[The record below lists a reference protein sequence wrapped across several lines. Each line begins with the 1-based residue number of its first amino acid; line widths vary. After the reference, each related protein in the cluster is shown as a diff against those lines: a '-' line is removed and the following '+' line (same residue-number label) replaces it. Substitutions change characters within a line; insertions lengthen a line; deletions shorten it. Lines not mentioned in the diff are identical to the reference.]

1 MDLVIKLIFLGL
13 FAAIMIGTGIYSR
26 RKVKNVQ
33 DFLFGGRKMG
43 PWISAF
49 SYGTAYFSA
58 VIFIGYAGRIGWQ
71 HGISATWIGIANAV
85 VGSLLAWLVLAKRTR
100 KMTHELKA
108 STMPEFFEK
117 RYDSRAIKIVT
128 SIIIFFFLVP
138 YSASVYQGLSYLFTT
153 TIGEPLG
160 ISFNMCM
167 LAMAVLTGIYLLLGG
182 YVATAI
188 NDFIQ
193 GIIMIIG
200 LLMMVFFVV
209 NHPNV
214 GGLGEGLSK
223 LAAIP
228 EVGDGLTKVF
238 GPNPVNLILLIVLT
252 SVGTWGLPQMVHK
265 FYAIRDED
273 AIKKGTIVSTVF
285 AFLIAGGAYF
295 VGVFGRLF
303 VDSSEIMVNGR
314 LNLDN
319 VVPIMLERALPS
331 YLMGIIIVLVLSASM
346 STLAALVL
354 VSSSSIS
361 LDLIKGTLFK
371 NMEDKK
377 VMIIMRLLCAVFV
390 ALSYIVATT
399 PSAILTLM
407 SFSWGTVAGSFL
419 APFLYGLY
427 WKGTTKAGAWAGIIT
442 GFSVSVGGAIVLKM
456 NAAYAPTIGGIAM
469 LASLIA
475 VPVVS
480 LITRK
485 FSKEHIESIF
495 KYKEVEQRLD
505 IGA

>member
-1 MDLVIKLIFLGL
+1 MDLVIKLIFLGA
-13 FAAIMIGTGIYSR
+13 FAAIMVGIGIYSR
-26 RKVKNVQ
+26 KKVKNVQ
-33 DFLFGGRKMG
+33 DFLFGGRQMG

-58 VIFIGYAGRIGWQ
+58 VIFIGYAGRSGWQ
-71 HGISATWIGIANAV
+71 HGISATWIGIGNATI
-85 VGSLLAWLVLAKRTR
+85 GCLLAWFVLAKRTQ
-100 KMTHELKA
+100 KMTRELNA
-108 STMPEFFEK
+108 STMPELFEK
-117 RYDSRAIKIVT
+117 RYNSKAIKIVT

-138 YSASVYQGLSYLFTT
+138 YSASVYQGLSYLFVT

-188 NDFIQ
+188 NDFVQ

-200 LLMMVFFVV
+200 LIMMVFFVV

-214 GGLGEGLSK
+214 GGLSNGISK
-223 LAAIP
+223 LSATP
-228 EVGDGLTKVF
+228 EIGDKLVSIF
-238 GPNPVNLILLIVLT
+238 GPSPINLLSLIVLT
-252 SVGTWGLPQMVHK
+252 SIGAWGLPQMVHK
-265 FYAIRDED
+265 FYAIRDEN
-273 AIKKGTIVSTVF
+273 AIKKATIVSTVF
-285 AFLIAGGAYF
+285 ATIIAGGAYF
-295 VGVFGRLF
+295 IGVFGRLF
-303 VDSSEIMVNGR
+303 VESSELVVDGR

-331 YLMGIIIVLVLSASM
+331 YLMGVVIVLVLSASM
-346 STLAALVL
+346 STLASLVL

-371 NMEDKK
+371 DMKNEK
-377 VMIIMRLLCAVFV
+377 VMLVMRLLCAVFI
-390 ALSYIVATT
+390 ALSYIVATI

-419 APFLYGLY
+419 APFIYGLY

-442 GFSVSVGGAIVLKM
+442 GFSFSVGGAIIFKM
-456 NAAYAPTIGGIAM
+456 NAEYAPTIGGVAM
-469 LASLIA
+469 LASLVA
-475 VPVVS
+475 VPLAS
-480 LITRK
+480 LLTKK
-485 FSKEHIESIF
+485 FSKEHLEDVFEI
-495 KYKEVEQRLD
+495 KKAEQPLD

>member
-1 MDLVIKLIFLGL
+1 MAIKIVFLGL
-13 FAAIMIGTGIYSR
+13 FAVSMIGIGIYSKK
-26 RKVKNVQ
+26 KVNNVQ
-33 DFLFGGRKMG
+33 DFLFGGRQMG

-58 VIFIGYAGRIGWQ
+58 VIFIGYAGRSGWE
-71 HGISATWIGIANAV
+71 HGISATWIGIGNAII
-85 VGSLLAWLVLAKRTR
+85 GCLLAWFVLAKRTR
-100 KMTHELKA
+100 KMTHELNA

-117 RYDSRAIKIVT
+117 RYNSKAIKIVT

-138 YSASVYQGLSYLFTT
+138 YSASVYQGLSYLFVT
-153 TIGEPLG
+153 TIGDPLG
-160 ISFNMCM
+160 ISFEMCM
-167 LAMAVLTGIYLLLGG
+167 LAMAVLTGVYLLLGG

-200 LLMMVFFVV
+200 LLLMVFFVI

-214 GGLGEGLSK
+214 GGLSEGISRLSTVPQ
-223 LAAIP
+223 I
-228 EVGDGLTKVF
+228 GDELTSTF
-238 GPNPVNLILLIVLT
+238 GPNPINLISLIILT
-252 SVGTWGLPQMVHK
+252 SVGAWGLPQMVHR

-285 AFLIAGGAYF
+285 ATVIAGGAYF
-295 VGVFGRLF
+295 IGVFGRLF
-303 VDSSEIMVNGR
+303 VDSSELMVGGR
-314 LNLDN
+314 IAIDN
-319 VVPIMLERALPS
+319 VIPMMLERALPS

-346 STLAALVL
+346 STLASLVL

-361 LDLIKGTLFK
+361 LDLIKGTFFK
-371 NMEDKK
+371 NMKKEK
-377 VMIIMRLLCAVFV
+377 VMIVMRLLCAVFI
-390 ALSYIVATT
+390 ALSYIVATI

-427 WKGTTKAGAWAGIIT
+427 WKGTTKSGAWAGIIT
-442 GFSVSVGGAIVLKM
+442 GFSCSVGGAIIFGM
-456 NAAYAPTIGGIAM
+456 NAAYAPNIGVVAM
-469 LASLIA
+469 MASLVA

-480 LITRK
+480 LVTAK
-485 FSKEHIESIF
+485 LPKAHLENVF
-495 KYKEVEQRLD
+495 KLKKVDGELD